1 MFGIRWR
8 WIILALMLFGA
19 WRYFSSAE
27 VESAPGQIAPRAP
40 IQNSASPSAPINLG
54 AYTLE
59 PLANYEIEARVLGR
73 EPYRSGREAELSP
86 LDLALGWGAM
96 SDSAVLAHLS
106 ISQGGRFYF
115 YRWQN
120 EPPIPSDEI
129 AEHSAN
135 THLIPANDQVRE
147 ALDAVRVGQV
157 VRLRGQLVEARTA
170 DGWRWRSS
178 LTRNDTGAGACELFR
193 VESIQIR

>member
-1 MFGIRWR
+1 MLSNRWL
-8 WIILALMLFGA
+8 WLVLALIAFGA
-19 WRYFSSAE
+19 WKTFSSAE
-27 VESAPGQIAPRAP
+27 VVHAPGQIAPRNP
-40 IQNSASPSAPINLG
+40 IQSSASPSAPINSG
-54 AYTLE
+54 VYTLE

-120 EPPIPSDEI
+120 EAPIPSDEI

-157 VRLRGQLVEARTA
+157 VRLRGQLVEASAA

>member
-1 MFGIRWR
+1 MFGIRLR
-8 WIILALMLFGA
+8 WLIVALLLFGA
-19 WRYFSSAE
+19 WRYFSSSE

-40 IQNSASPSAPINLG
+40 IQSRASPSTPISLG

-59 PLANYEIEARVLGR
+59 PLANYEIEARVLSR
-73 EPYRSGREAELSP
+73 ESYRHGREAELSP

-96 SDSAVLAHLS
+96 SDSAVIGQLS

-115 YRWQN
+115 YRWQDQ
-120 EPPIPSDEI
+120 PPIASDQI

-135 THLIPANDQVRE
+135 THLIPANDQVQN

-157 VRLRGQLVEARTA
+157 VRMRGQLVEASGP

-178 LTRNDTGAGACELFR
+178 LTRKDTGAGACELFR

>member
-1 MFGIRWR
+1 MFGIRLR
-8 WIILALMLFGA
+8 WLILALMLFGA
-19 WRYFSSAE
+19 WRYFSTAE
-27 VESAPGQIAPRAP
+27 VPSAPGQIAPRDP
-40 IQNSASPSAPINLG
+40 IQNTASPSVAITIDG
-54 AYTLE
+54 YRLE

-73 EPYRSGREAELSP
+73 EAYRTGREAELSP

-96 SDSAVLAHLS
+96 SDSAVLSQLS

-120 EPPIPSDEI
+120 QPPIPSDEI

-135 THLIPANDQVRE
+135 IHLIPANDYIRD

-157 VRLRGQLVEARTA
+157 VRMRGQLVEARA
-170 DGWRWRSS
+170 SDGWKWRSS

-193 VESIQIR
+193 VEHLEIR